1 MTSFSNYSDIL
12 LDAFKSSNRSHDIAI
27 KKKDIL
33 VELIDHYGTDVES
46 ILFVGFSPGILE
58 LDYDNVFVTE
68 VSDDVVAFIA
78 QERPK
83 VKYLNYDSC
92 LSSRFDVVV
101 AVDEYLTFAQ
111 SDEDQRESVKF
122 LCSITNKF
130 IITTLRDYKN
140 QDYKDREFSQPI
152 VLRNSSQRRIYF
164 EHYEYDSLDRN
175 NSSGTCYIVA
185 DDSLDV
191 IGPFA
196 RRNMFF
202 KQLAKFSLDA
212 GASSF
217 LVHKNLMHKSIV
229 KKNYEHI
236 ITIKF

>member
-12 LDAFKSSNRSHDIAI
+12 LDAFRSSSRSQEIAV

-33 VELIDHYGTDVES
+33 VELIDYYDTDVKS

-58 LDYDNVFVTE
+58 LDYDDVYVTE
-68 VSDDVVAFIA
+68 VSDEVVDFLSH
-78 QERPK
+78 QRPG
-83 VKYLNYDSC
+83 VKHLDRSSC
-92 LSSRFDVVV
+92 LDRRFDVVV

-111 SDEDQRESVKF
+111 SDEDQRESVRF
-122 LCSITNKF
+122 LCSIAGKF

-152 VLRNSSQRRIYF
+152 VLRNNSQRKIYF

-175 NSSGTCYIVA
+175 NSSGTCYIVT

-191 IGPFA
+191 IGPFS

-212 GASSF
+212 GAGSF